1 MELDV
6 TKPFSRKQAL
16 AAGLSPRELAG
27 PRFVRLHRG
36 IYIAN
41 GYKPALNA
49 ECGILM
55 RHRKGLTYVRG
66 RTAARLWG
74 GIVPDDSSLYF
85 GTDDDWGQSRKL
97 VRATRAAEQPA
108 LTTAYGIKIT
118 TPEQT
123 FWDLGTELDLVEL
136 VVLADAMVRR
146 KSTTPERLVEF
157 CLAHAHTGI
166 NPALHAAAYARRGV
180 DSATESRARM
190 LWMLAG
196 LPAELETDIRLYNDA
211 GDLVR
216 RIDMGIKRV
225 KFAFEYDGRHHVEM
239 RTNVHGDIIRREGFD
254 NDGWV
259 LLLAINE
266 DVFGRPDLL
275 LARAVERLARCG
287 IRARITS
294 DEWRRYFPVRA
305 Q

>member
-123 FWDLGTELDLVEL
+123 FWDLGTEPGPGRTRGARRCDGPPQIDDARTAGG
-136 VVLADAMVRR
+136 VLPRACAHRNQPGATCGGLCAQGSRFGDRIA
-146 KSTTPERLVEF
+146 S
-157 CLAHAHTGI
+157 AHA
-166 NPALHAAAYARRGV
+166 V
-180 DSATESRARM
+180 D
-190 LWMLAG
+190 
-196 LPAELETDIRLYNDA
+196 
-211 GDLVR
+211 V
-216 RIDMGIKRV
+216 
-225 KFAFEYDGRHHVEM
+225 
-239 RTNVHGDIIRREGFD
+239 
-254 NDGWV
+254 
-259 LLLAINE
+259 
-266 DVFGRPDLL
+266 GRPT
-275 LARAVERLARCG
+275 R
-287 IRARITS
+287 
-294 DEWRRYFPVRA
+294 
-305 Q
+305 